1 MVSSHA
7 SSSRTCPTC
16 GAHNSELSIF
26 CAECGAGLNGGPWE
40 SDGQTEAFQHAV
52 TGSEGSWNT
61 PVDTGRQSTA
71 TGTTSVDDTDDTAHA
86 AETPRYST
94 FNHGYGAGAVV
105 ASWST
110 ASEDRGT
117 RGFWLGMLA
126 WLLILAVF
134 CIYLWSAALS
144 SGLRE
149 DIRDLFP
156 GL

>member
-1 MVSSHA
+1 MVSSHV

-16 GAHNSELSIF
+16 GARNSELSIF

-40 SDGQTEAFQHAV
+40 DDGQTQAFQPAV
-52 TGSEGSWNT
+52 AGDASSWSNTGGSEQ
-61 PVDTGRQSTA
+61 RLTA
-71 TGTTSVDDTDDTAHA
+71 TGDATDETAQA
-86 AETPRYST
+86 IETPRYST
-94 FNHGYGAGAVV
+94 FGHGYGAGAVV

-110 ASEDRGT
+110 TSEERGM

-126 WLLILAVF
+126 WILILAVF

-144 SGLRE
+144 SGLRD